1 MSDRSGALQ
10 AALYAA
16 VDAATTAGVYDHAPD
31 GLADDAFP
39 YVTVNDLQAIDDSTK
54 TYAGQEIMANLHVW
68 SRYSG
73 NKEVQDIFAALH
85 TALHNA
91 TLTVTGATA
100 AVCRYEASN
109 IMQDPDGRTK
119 HGVQRFKII
128 LVNT

>member
-1 MSDRSGALQ
+1 MSDLSGALQ
-10 AALYAA
+10 AALYTA
-16 VDAATTAGVYDHAPD
+16 VAAATAAGVYDHVPD
-31 GLADDAFP
+31 GTADDTFP
-39 YVTVNDLQAIDDSTK
+39 YVTLNDLQALDASTK
-54 TYAGQEIMANLHVW
+54 TYVGQEIMANLHVW

-73 NKEVQDIFAALH
+73 NKEIQDIFAALR

-91 TLTVTGATA
+91 TLAVTGATA

-109 IMQDPDGRTK
+109 ITLDPDGRTR

>member
-1 MSDRSGALQ
+1 MSDKSGLLQ
-10 AALYAA
+10 AALYTA
-16 VDAATTAGVYDHAPD
+16 VDAATTAGVYDHVPD

-39 YVTVNDLQAIDDSTK
+39 YVTINDLQAIDDSTK

-73 NKEVQDIFAALH
+73 NKEIQDIFDALH

-91 TLTVTGATA
+91 TLTVSGAVA

-109 IMQDPDGRTK
+109 IMGDPDGRTR
-119 HGVQRFKII
+119 HGVFRAKIV
-128 LVNT
+128 LVHG